1 MQQHFADSPPWP
13 EGPSKLDLSIGR
25 VDVWRVDLDQPSV
38 SASSVLSSDELNR
51 AQRFHFE
58 EDRLRYIR
66 CRSALRFLLGRYL
79 DIPAADLRFEYQP
92 GGKPE
97 LAAQQNLLPLRF
109 NVSHSAQLALIA
121 VGAVHRLGIDIE
133 QERTGVDIAALAER
147 FFSSRELAALRALP
161 DHLRLAAFFACWTRK
176 ESFLKATGDGLWF
189 PLADFSVT
197 AHPDLDPALEEVR
210 GDTQARMQWFLAD
223 LSVEAGYRATL
234 AIECPVVRV
243 ETYAL

>member
-1 MQQHFADSPPWP
+1 M
-13 EGPSKLDLSIGR
+13 
-25 VDVWRVDLDQPSV
+25 DVWRVHLDEPSSNV
-38 SASSVLSSDELNR
+38 FSSSVLSSDEFNR

-58 EDRLRYIR
+58 KDRLHYIR

-79 DIPAADLRFEYQP
+79 GIPAAELRFEYQP

-97 LAAQQNLLPLRF
+97 LAAQPNPLPLRF

-133 QERTGVDIAALAER
+133 QERSDVDVAALSAR
-147 FFSSRELAALRALP
+147 FFSARERAALQSLP
-161 DHLRLAAFFACWTRK
+161 DHLRRTAFFACWTRK

-197 AHPDLDPALEEVR
+197 AHPDLDPALEEIR
-210 GDTQARMQWFLAD
+210 GDTQARKQWYLAD
-223 LSVEAGYRATL
+223 LSVETGYRATL
-234 AIECPVVRV
+234 AIERSVARV